1 MTARQHPRPSTVLV
15 KACLNGTRT
24 RAEHEAVPLSARD
37 LAIESERAVA
47 AGAGALHVHP
57 RTPDG
62 SESLDPGVCGAAISA
77 IRAVCPGVP
86 VGLSTGVWIESTPD
100 RRLSCITRWT
110 ILPDFVS
117 VNVSEPGTQD
127 LCEYLLV
134 RGIGI
139 EAGVWSAADAE
150 TFVKSGLAGRC
161 LRVLI
166 EPTDPLPNDA
176 LSTAAAVNAVLDRH
190 GITLPRLLHG
200 IEQAAWAVLET
211 ALRQGYDIRI
221 GFEDTLD
228 LPDGKRAQ
236 SNADLIAAA
245 VHLALRHGYRP
256 RSTPSKFSGT
266 LPADVRPVPP
276 GL

>member
-1 MTARQHPRPSTVLV
+1 MTARTHPRPSTLLV

-24 RAEHEAVPLSARD
+24 RAEHEAVPLSARE
-37 LAIESERAVA
+37 LAIESHRAVA

-62 SESLDPGVCGAAISA
+62 SKTLDPGVCGAALSA
-77 IRAVCPGVP
+77 MRAACPGIP
-86 VGLSTGVWIESTPD
+86 VGLSTGVWIESTPE
-100 RRLSCITRWT
+100 RRLSCITGWA

-117 VNVSEPGTQD
+117 VNVSEPGTRD
-127 LCEYLLV
+127 LCEHLLA

-150 TFVKSGLAGRC
+150 TFVKSGLARRC

-166 EPTDPLPNDA
+166 EPTEPLPNDA

-190 GITLPRLLHG
+190 GIMLPRLLHG

-228 LPDGKRAQ
+228 RPDGTRAQ
-236 SNADLIAAA
+236 SNADLVAAA

-256 RSTPSKFSGT
+256 RS
-266 LPADVRPVPP
+266 PASPPRPAGP
-276 GL
+276 LL

>member
-1 MTARQHPRPSTVLV
+1 MTAQTHPKPSTVLV

-24 RAEHEAVPLSARD
+24 RAEHKAVPLSAGE
-37 LAIESERAVA
+37 LAIESQRAVA

-57 RTPDG
+57 RTPNG
-62 SESLDPGVCGAAISA
+62 SESLDPGVCGAALSA
-77 IRAVCPGVP
+77 IRAACPGVP
-86 VGLSTGVWIESTPD
+86 VGLSTGVWIESTPE
-100 RRLSCITRWT
+100 RRLSCIAGWA

-127 LCEYLLV
+127 LCEQLLA

-150 TFVKSGLAGRC
+150 TFVTSGLAGRC

-166 EPTDPLPNDA
+166 EPAEPLPHDA
-176 LSTAAAVNAVLDRH
+176 LATAAAVNAVLDGH

-200 IEQAAWAVLET
+200 IEQSAWAVLET
-211 ALRQGYDIRI
+211 ALRQGDDIRM
-221 GFEDTLD
+221 GFEDALD
-228 LPDGKRAQ
+228 LPDGARAQ

-245 VHLALRHGYRP
+245 VRLALRHGYRP
-256 RSTPSKFSGT
+256 RSTPS
-266 LPADVRPVPP
+266 
-276 GL
+276 